1 LVSLRAAIP
10 ARHPS
15 AAILGEERMG
25 AGVVISAEHVLTAHY
40 LVLGAGSVEVTG
52 LDGRGRHVDAIALD
66 HDSGLAL
73 VTAPLADVPPARL
86 ASASEPRPGDP
97 VFLLTATGENE
108 RRGASGHVSF
118 VGPFEAFWE
127 YMLDRAIMTT
137 IVNPGLAGGPLL
149 DARGRVVGIVSLG
162 LAAVGR
168 YSLAIPSSL
177 FEARRQLLESG
188 EPMPASERH
197 AWIGFYPQANE
208 DGVQVSGVVADGP
221 AEGAGL
227 QRGDLLVSIDGH
239 PVQTLR
245 QLYHALRR
253 RAPGDRVGMQVL
265 RDEAIHVLEVVAG
278 DRYEFF
284 K

>member
-1 LVSLRAAIP
+1 
-10 ARHPS
+10 
-15 AAILGEERMG
+15 MG
-25 AGVVISAEHVLTAHY
+25 AGVVVARDAILTAHY
-40 LVLGAGSVEVTG
+40 VLMGASSLEVLG
-52 LDGRGRHVDAIALD
+52 LDGKRLEVAHVALD

-73 VTAPLADVPPARL
+73 VRTERSDLSPARL
-86 ASASEPRPGDP
+86 FEGEMRPGDP
-97 VFLLTATGENE
+97 AFLLTCTSDKD

-149 DARGRVVGIVSLG
+149 DERGRVSGIVSLG

-177 FEARRQLLESG
+177 FLARRALLESE
-188 EPMPASERH
+188 EPMPADERH
-197 AWIGFYPQANE
+197 AWIGFYPQAS
-208 DGVQVSGVVADGP
+208 DGGVAVSGVVPGGP

-227 QRGDLLVSIDGH
+227 ERGDMLVSIDGQ
-239 PVQTLR
+239 PVRSLR
-245 QLYHALRR
+245 QLYGSLFVK
-253 RAPGDRVGMQVL
+253 APGDAVGMQVL
-265 RDEAIHVLEVVAG
+265 RQESIQVFEIVSG
-278 DRYEFF
+278 DRYEFY